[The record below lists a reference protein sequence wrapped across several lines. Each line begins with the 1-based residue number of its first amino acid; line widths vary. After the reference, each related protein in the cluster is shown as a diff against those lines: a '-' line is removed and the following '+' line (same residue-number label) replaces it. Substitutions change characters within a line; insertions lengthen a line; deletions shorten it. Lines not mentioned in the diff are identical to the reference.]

1 MENVIY
7 NELITRGFT
16 VFAGKTFKGEID
28 FVAIKDGQKI
38 YIQVS
43 DDISRKETLDRELS
57 PLFSIK
63 DAYPKVL
70 LARTKHPD
78 SQVEGVKIIDIA
90 RWLSNVSQ
98 F

>member
-1 MENVIY
+1 MIY